1 MAVTIYDVARRAGVG
16 IGTVSRAINN
26 SPLIAAHTK
35 ARVLKAIEELDYRPH
50 ALAQGLARNKTNM
63 IAIIVPFFTGYFF
76 VELLRGVQE
85 EAIKLHYDIVLYSV
99 HQTDKVELF
108 LERTL
113 RERRVDGV
121 LLISLPISDR
131 YARKFLTSRVP
142 VVLVDSFHPSLDSIT
157 VENREGAYKATSHLL
172 ALGHRRVGMI
182 VGHLRSMPAR
192 VRLEGFRQALA
203 DHGVAMEERYIAV
216 VDSMPGQDGFCK
228 EAGYQGM
235 QRLLQLGAE
244 RPTAVFVSSDIQA
257 EGAMRAAIE
266 AGVRIPQDMAVVGFD
281 DIEIAELLGLT
292 TMRQPMLEMGR
303 LAVERLVKRISQPRA
318 PRYARTFAPTLV
330 VRQSCGAHTSVRPT
344 LGAVGAV

>member
-1 MAVTIYDVARRAGVG
+1 MPVTIYDVARRAGVG
-16 IGTVSRAINN
+16 IGTVSRALND
-26 SPLIAAHTK
+26 SPLIAADTK

-50 ALAQGLARNKTNM
+50 ALAQGLARNKTDM

-85 EAIKLHYDIVLYSV
+85 EAIRHHYDLVLYSV

-108 LERTL
+108 LERAL

-131 YARKFLTSRVP
+131 YARKFVSSRVP
-142 VVLVDSFHPSLDSIT
+142 IVLVDSFHPWLDSIT
-157 VENREGAYKATSHLL
+157 VENRDGAYQATSHLVT
-172 ALGHRRVGMI
+172 LGHRRVGMI

-203 DHGVAMEERYIAV
+203 DHGVPLDERYVAV
-216 VDSMPGQDGFCK
+216 VDSIPGQDGFCK

-235 QRLLQLGAE
+235 KRLLALGAD

-257 EGAMRAAIE
+257 EGAMRAAME
-266 AGVRIPQDMAVVGFD
+266 SGVHIPRDVAIVGFD

-303 LAVERLVKRISQPRA
+303 LAVGRLAERIGEPEA
-318 PRYARTFAPTLV
+318 PRYVRTFAPSLV
-330 VRQSCGAHTSVRPT
+330 VRQSCGALMSVRP
-344 LGAVGAV
+344 AMASVM